1 MEGVDGQPQQIMN
14 HLGVEGSNLQDQH
27 NMDQENHSIAN
38 PPFPDF
44 NNPHVLQP
52 HVQNPQ
58 HVFDRNGAINAYNKG
73 VLGFPGKFPNV
84 NFHEMSMQQAKPHG
98 GADGFSDEE
107 DDYGHS
113 PQRRKLDDVVQRQ
126 KHSNREKKR
135 RNEMNDSIE
144 ALKLLL
150 PQSDKSRFRVTK
162 VSILNE
168 AIEYIQRIKE
178 LCLVLAKDKR
188 EIHEDNCRLH
198 QQLISLGKDVGELRR
213 WDDRN
218 LMETLQSSVS
228 LNPNPLRDAGQM
240 DFQNDFGHPGKRF
253 DGPPF
258 PFPPHLGP
266 PFGHPGMPM
275 MHPGMRMGRP
285 PMMGGPMDFN
295 NPMGF
300 PMFHPGRVGPNG
312 QVEHPA
318 GFPMGFPQQGE
329 PGQEM
334 NEAQFQ
340 QFQQQQFQ
348 QGEDQQQFNNGD
360 GQEQQD
366 QQQQHQEHQS
376 EHQQDNQEQH
386 QQFSDVNQEQLQEP
400 QHQQTEEIGETGQE
414 VGEAQ

>member
-1 MEGVDGQPQQIMN
+1 MEGVDGQPNQQILN
-14 HLGVEGSNLQDQH
+14 LGVEGSNMQEH
-27 NMDQENHSIAN
+27 NNMDQENHSMAN
-38 PPFPDF
+38 PPFGFD
-44 NNPHVLQP
+44 NPHVLQS

-73 VLGFPGKFPNV
+73 LVFPGGKFPNV
-84 NFHEMSMQQAKPHG
+84 NFHDMSMQQPKPHG
-98 GADGFSDEE
+98 DGFSDEE

-258 PFPPHLGP
+258 PFPAHLGP

-329 PGQEM
+329 PGQDL

-348 QGEDQQQFNNGD
+348 QGEDQQQQFNNGD
-360 GQEQQD
+360 GQEQD
-366 QQQQHQEHQS
+366 QQHQEHQS
-376 EHQQDNQEQH
+376 EHQDNQEQH
-386 QQFSDVNQEQLQEP
+386 QQFSDVQDQQQLQDNQ
-400 QHQQTEEIGETGQE
+400 QHNQQTEETGEPEHEAVEGQ
-414 VGEAQ
+414 